1 MQSSAAPNPLGL
13 IASPGSILRF
23 ALPSIATM
31 VFMGLYTVADVMFVA
46 RFVSSDAMASI
57 NIACPVVNLV
67 VGFATMLATGGNAVV
82 AAKMGEGREA
92 EARRDFTLVVAF
104 GIAAS
109 IVVAVAGNVWLQ
121 PLARA
126 LGATDI
132 LLPYCAEYLSVI
144 LAFTPA
150 SMLQVLFQNGVIAA
164 GRPGVGTA
172 MAISCGIANI
182 ALDYLL
188 LGVFDMGVAGAAWG
202 TSAGYAIAAAIGAAF
217 FLTRKEGLRFAAPS
231 RNLCILLRSCGNGVS
246 EMVGQA
252 AAAVITF
259 LFNAVML
266 GIAGEDGVAAVTV
279 LIYSQFM
286 VSSVFFG
293 FSMGCAPVISY
304 DYGAGDAAGLR
315 RLFRSCLACVG
326 VASVAAC
333 LAAFVGAPALASLFA
348 PEDSPVFAMAA
359 EGLAM
364 FSVAYLFAGV
374 NIFASA
380 AFTAL
385 GNGVLSA
392 VIAFLRTFGLVPLCL
407 LSLPHILGVQGVW
420 VAVPIAETVTF
431 AVACSLLY
439 ANRKRYGLVA

>member
-1 MQSSAAPNPLGL
+1 MQSSAALNPLSL
-13 IASPGSILRF
+13 IASPDSVLRF

-31 VFMGLYTVADVMFVA
+31 VFMGLYTVVDVMFVA

-82 AAKMGEGREA
+82 AAKMGEGREV
-92 EARRDFTLVVAF
+92 EARRDFTFIVMF
-104 GIAAS
+104 GVAAS
-109 IVVAVAGNVWLQ
+109 AVVAVAGNVWLQ

-132 LLPYCAEYLSVI
+132 LLPHCTEYLSVI

-172 MAISCGIANI
+172 MAVSCGIANI
-182 ALDYLL
+182 VLDYLF
-188 LGVFDMGVAGAAWG
+188 LGVLGMGVAGAAWG
-202 TSAGYAIAAAIGAAF
+202 TSAGCAIAAAIGAAF

-231 RNLCILLRSCGNGVS
+231 RDLRVLLRSCGNGVS

-252 AAAVITF
+252 AAAVTTF

-279 LIYSQFM
+279 LVYSQFM

-293 FSMGCAPVISY
+293 FSMGCAPVVSY
-304 DYGAGDAAGLR
+304 DYGAGDAARLR
-315 RLFRSCLACVG
+315 GLFRSCLACVG
-326 VASVAAC
+326 TASVAAC
-333 LAAFVGAPALASLFA
+333 LAACAGAPALASLFA
-348 PEDSPVFAMAA
+348 SEGGPVFAMAA
-359 EGLAM
+359 EGLAV
-364 FSVAYLFAGV
+364 FSAAYLFAGT

-385 GNGVLSA
+385 GNGALSA
-392 VIAFLRTFGLVPLCL
+392 IIAFLRTFGLVPLCL
-407 LSLPHILGVQGVW
+407 LSLPHILGILGVW
-420 VAVPIAETVTF
+420 VAVPVAEAVTF
-431 AVACSLLY
+431 VISCSLLL
-439 ANRKRYGLVA
+439 ANGRRYGYL

>member
-67 VGFATMLATGGNAVV
+67 VGFATMLATGGNAVL

-92 EARRDFTLVVAF
+92 EARRDFTLVVVF

-132 LLPYCAEYLSVI
+132 LLPHCAEYLSVI

-172 MAISCGIANI
+172 MAVSCGIVNI

-188 LGVFDMGVAGAAWG
+188 LGVLGMGVAGAAWG
-202 TSAGYAIAAAIGAAF
+202 TSAGYAIAAAIGAAY
-217 FLTRKEGLRFAAPS
+217 FLARMEGLRFSAPS
-231 RNLCILLRSCGNGVS
+231 RDLRILLRSCGNGVS

-252 AAAVITF
+252 AAAVTTF

-304 DYGAGDAAGLR
+304 DYGAGDAARLR
-315 RLFRSCLACVG
+315 RLVRSCLACVG
-326 VASVAAC
+326 IASVAAF
-333 LAAFVGAPALASLFA
+333 LAAFIGASGLVSLFA
-348 PEDSPVFAMAA
+348 PEGSAVFAMAA
-359 EGLAM
+359 EGLAV
-364 FSVAYLFAGV
+364 FSAAYLFAGT

-385 GNGVLSA
+385 GNGALSA

-407 LSLPHILGVQGVW
+407 LSLPHILGILGVW
-420 VAVPIAETVTF
+420 VAVPVAEAVTF
-431 AVACSLLY
+431 VVSCSLLL
-439 ANRKRYGLVA
+439 ASRRRYGYL

>member
-1 MQSSAAPNPLGL
+1 MQSSAASNPLGL

-23 ALPSIATM
+23 ALPSIVTM
-31 VFMGLYTVADVMFVA
+31 VFMGLYTVVDVMFVA

-57 NIACPVVNLV
+57 NIACPVVNLG

-82 AAKMGEGREA
+82 AAKMGEGRET

-104 GIAAS
+104 GVAVSVA
-109 IVVAVAGNVWLQ
+109 VAVAGNIWVQ

-126 LGATDI
+126 LGATDA
-132 LLPYCAEYLSVI
+132 LLPHCTEYLSVI

-172 MAISCGIANI
+172 MAVSCGIANI
-182 ALDYLL
+182 ALDYLF
-188 LGVFDMGVAGAAWG
+188 LGVLGMGVAGAAWG

-217 FLTRKEGLRFAAPS
+217 FLARKEGLRFAAPS
-231 RNLCILLRSCGNGVS
+231 RDLRILLRSCGNGVS

-252 AAAVITF
+252 AAAVTTF

-293 FSMGCAPVISY
+293 FSMGCAPVLSY
-304 DYGAGDAAGLR
+304 DFGAGDAARLR
-315 RLFRSCLACVG
+315 RLFRLCLACVG
-326 VASVAAC
+326 TASVAAC

-348 PEDSPVFAMAA
+348 SEGGPVFTMAG
-359 EGLAM
+359 EGLAV
-364 FSVAYLFAGV
+364 FSAAYLFAGT

-385 GNGVLSA
+385 GNGALSA

-407 LSLPHILGVQGVW
+407 LSLPRILGIQGVW
-420 VAVPIAETVTF
+420 VAVPVAEAVTF
-431 AVACSLLY
+431 VVSCSLLL
-439 ANRKRYGLVA
+439 ANRKRYSYL